1 MAYYKRRLPHW
12 QPEGAA
18 IFLTWRLRG
27 SLPKELFES
36 LPTTTPGKAFVL
48 ADRELDQAGVGPR
61 WLQDDPRVAQA
72 VVETLR
78 FGQDELKLYAL
89 AAWVIMANHVHILIS
104 PEAPVA
110 RIMKSIK
117 NYSALRANEI
127 LGRRGEAFWQRES
140 YDHWVRGALRGIS
153 NGIRCLLAWWRV
165 RKAGLGRAAA

>member
-1 MAYYKRRLPHW
+1 M
-12 QPEGAA
+12 
-18 IFLTWRLRG
+18 
-27 SLPKELFES
+27 
-36 LPTTTPGKAFVL
+36 L

-72 VVETLR
+72 VETLR

-117 NYSALRANEI
+117 HC
-127 LGRRGEAFWQRES
+127 GQ
-140 YDHWVRGALRGIS
+140 
-153 NGIRCLLAWWRV
+153 
-165 RKAGLGRAAA
+165 GLCPTRMR